1 MTAFLDANALCEII
15 VPIVND
21 VFAGKEPASTT
32 TYNNGV
38 KDVPASTYDPYLIDK
53 DNVQYL
59 VDVGFYTDAEVNG

>member
-1 MTAFLDANALCEII
+1 M
-15 VPIVND
+15 
-21 VFAGKEPASTT
+21 FAGKEPASTT